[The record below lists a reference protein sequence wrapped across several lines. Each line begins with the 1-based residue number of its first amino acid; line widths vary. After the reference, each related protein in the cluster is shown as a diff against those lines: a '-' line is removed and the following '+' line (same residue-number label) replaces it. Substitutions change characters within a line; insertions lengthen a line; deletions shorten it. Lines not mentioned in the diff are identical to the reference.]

1 MSRGPPEH
9 HVPHGEEVHVL
20 APELLVL
27 LHVVLDELHQRR
39 GVELV
44 QPPLVYLLHGGGR
57 GCNNTHLTTTFSQ
70 RMYGSVYLNT
80 LYPVP
85 QYIYSQMKRM
95 EDTLLSVSWLMAVK
109 GLLGPLPGLLE

>member
-1 MSRGPPEH
+1 M
-9 HVPHGEEVHVL
+9 
-20 APELLVL
+20 
-27 LHVVLDELHQRR
+27 
-39 GVELV
+39 
-44 QPPLVYLLHGGGR
+44 
-57 GCNNTHLTTTFSQ
+57 
-70 RMYGSVYLNT
+70 